1 MCKLNNWSDI
11 TCILN
16 CVCLI
21 GGDQL
26 CSCVQVC
33 VQKYNLGGC
42 TFTNLHLLSYISIS
56 AGFMEAEVQVPHLN
70 LLLNAEY
77 AADTAWEVF
86 LLCFILFPR
95 CYILTLT
102 FGCDKRKAFNP
113 THIHSEFRPLDPNS
127 TPTLQRAV
135 TGLRSP
141 AQCSDSG
148 CMHEAYSHFL
158 SLASAMLMTE
168 RLRVFLSVAE
178 RSCFLCAVC
187 ISLSI
192 VSFSTNGSLSHSFL
206 GSAVVWAAH
215 LKLHQSSRRQKKSCG
230 SAVRRMRYNRGS
242 KCHLDDCLQHFS
254 VVLPSDVHCAACSST
269 VYSGWAAAVRRFS
282 VTFSAVQL
290 DFSSV

>member
-1 MCKLNNWSDI
+1 MLLTQPEKYSCYALFCFRAATSSLWHLAVIRGKPSIPHISTVNSDRWI
-11 TCILN
+11 PTPLPH
-16 CVCLI
+16 
-21 GGDQL
+21 
-26 CSCVQVC
+26 CSVQSLDC
-33 VQKYNLGGC
+33 AVQ
-42 TFTNLHLLSYISIS
+42 H
-56 AGFMEAEVQVPHLN
+56 
-70 LLLNAEY
+70 NAR
-77 AADTAWEVF
+77 
-86 LLCFILFPR
+86 IQ
-95 CYILTLT
+95 
-102 FGCDKRKAFNP
+102 AF
-113 THIHSEFRPLDPNS
+113 R
-127 TPTLQRAV
+127 
-135 TGLRSP
+135 
-141 AQCSDSG
+141 
-148 CMHEAYSHFL
+148 HEAYSHFL

-187 ISLSI
+187 ICLSI